1 MLTLEHDD
9 RPVLSLRE
17 REVLVLIARGLSA
30 KEVAQRT
37 NLSPRTVEHHV
48 ENIRNKLR
56 ARNRAHIVSKALAYG
71 EITLNDNHSNE
82 FLYRAANGSPVE
94 LHGEIGK
101 PKAT

>member
-1 MLTLEHDD
+1 MLTLEQDD
-9 RPVLSLRE
+9 RPVLSSRE

-30 KEVAQRT
+30 KEVAQKT

-71 EITLNDNHSNE
+71 EITLNDN
-82 FLYRAANGSPVE
+82 AANDHLPRAGVPAE
-94 LHGEIGK
+94 LHGETGQIK
-101 PKAT
+101 IP

>member
-9 RPVLSLRE
+9 RPVLSSRE
-17 REVLVLIARGLSA
+17 REVLVFIARGLSA

-71 EITLNDNHSNE
+71 EITLNDNPLHDA
-82 FLYRAANGSPVE
+82 LYQTPLNLPSRLSSE
-94 LHGEIGK
+94 SS
-101 PKAT
+101 

>member
-1 MLTLEHDD
+1 MLALEHDD
-9 RPVLSLRE
+9 RPILSTRE
-17 REVLVLIARGLSA
+17 QEVLVLIARGLSA

-71 EITLNDNHSNE
+71 AITLNDNASYDY
-82 FLYRAANGSPVE
+82 LLTSPIVPTAE
-94 LHGEIGK
+94 LHGETGRRKI
-101 PKAT
+101 P

>member
-1 MLTLEHDD
+1 MLTLEQDD
-9 RPVLSLRE
+9 RPVLSSRE

-30 KEVAQRT
+30 KEVAQKT

-71 EITLNDNHSNE
+71 EITLNDNAVNDH
-82 FLYRAANGSPVE
+82 FPRAAAPAE
-94 LHGEIGK
+94 LHGETGQIK
-101 PKAT
+101 IP